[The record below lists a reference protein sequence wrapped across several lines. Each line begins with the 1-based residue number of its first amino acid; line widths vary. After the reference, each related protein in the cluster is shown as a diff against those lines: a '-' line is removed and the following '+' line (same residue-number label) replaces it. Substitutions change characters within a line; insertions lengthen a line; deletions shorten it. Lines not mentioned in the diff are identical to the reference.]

1 MQIKVIYEED
11 AVIAIKENITQL
23 NTKQLFF
30 VEHYIQTL
38 KQQRQDALFQ
48 QWLCTLQKLKNTY
61 S

>member
-23 NTKQLFF
+23 NTKQLYF